1 MINYHVH
8 SDQIIN
14 SSFFKISSNKSQKS
28 IFNKQILLNNY
39 FSERDCKCNFKGPS
53 MQRLPCLIYN
63 GTLEI
68 WSVHI
73 NVIFPTQKCLFLWV
87 SPLLLVSKKCASH
100 FRRETANKNIDIII
114 HTWSVK
120 SIVNQELSFLYLRTL
135 EITLQVDFFTF
146 SYSTI
151 KLCQSMRN
159 KKNDF
164 NYR

>member
-73 NVIFPTQKCLFLWV
+73 NVIFPTQVFISVSFSITSCKQEMRKSFSQRNRKQKYWYYNSYLISQIYCKSGIVIFIFKNTWNYATGWFFYLFIF
-87 SPLLLVSKKCASH
+87 H
-100 FRRETANKNIDIII
+100 NKTLSID
-114 HTWSVK
+114 
-120 SIVNQELSFLYLRTL
+120 E
-135 EITLQVDFFTF
+135 E
-146 SYSTI
+146 
-151 KLCQSMRN
+151 
-159 KKNDF
+159 
-164 NYR
+164 